1 MRDSILKR
9 PVHDWDIT
17 TSATPDE
24 MKQVFSDTKIIETG
38 IKHGT
43 LTILSI
49 DGFYECTT
57 YRIDGMYSDGRHPDA
72 VRFTKSLAED
82 LKRRDF
88 TINAM
93 AYNNKEG
100 LIDLFGGRLDLM
112 DHVIRCVGNPEDRFK
127 EDALRIMRALRFA
140 AQLGFDLEMKTK
152 IATFQ
157 MSDTLTKVSA
167 ERINSEFCKML
178 TQTMGSQV
186 INNYREI
193 MNNITINIPKGAAAI
208 IDTLQSNGF
217 EAYLVGGCVR
227 DSILKRPVH
236 DWDITTSATPDE
248 MKQVFSD
255 TKIIETG
262 IKHGTLTILSIDGF
276 YECTTY
282 RIDGMYSDG
291 RHPDAV
297 RFTKS
302 LAEDLKRRD
311 FTINAMAYNNK
322 EGLIDLFGGRLD
334 LMDHVIRCVGN
345 PEDRF
350 KEDAL
355 RIMRALRFAAQ
366 LGFDLEMKTKIAT
379 FQMSDTLTKVSA
391 ERINS
396 EFCKMLTQ
404 TMGSQVINNYREII
418 AVFIPEIRDMFGFE
432 QNNPYHMFDVWD
444 HTIEVLVRAN
454 LFMDPNGLVLALAA
468 FFHDIG
474 KPHSYQDNPD
484 GIRHFYGHAAKSA
497 EMADSIMRRMR
508 FSNNVREAVVTL
520 VKYHDAD
527 IKPEAKYIKRWLNKL
542 GSEHL
547 LRCLIMLKYSD
558 ISGQAVKNI
567 ERLREVGELF
577 TVLGDVIEQ
586 QACFSLKDLAVNGR
600 DLIAA
605 GMKPG
610 KEIGAALDQ
619 MLELVLNDECANDKD
634 ALLKA
639 VGIE

>member
-1 MRDSILKR
+1 
-9 PVHDWDIT
+9 
-17 TSATPDE
+17 
-24 MKQVFSDTKIIETG
+24 
-38 IKHGT
+38 
-43 LTILSI
+43 
-49 DGFYECTT
+49 
-57 YRIDGMYSDGRHPDA
+57 
-72 VRFTKSLAED
+72 
-82 LKRRDF
+82 
-88 TINAM
+88 
-93 AYNNKEG
+93 
-100 LIDLFGGRLDLM
+100 
-112 DHVIRCVGNPEDRFK
+112 
-127 EDALRIMRALRFA
+127 
-140 AQLGFDLEMKTK
+140 
-152 IATFQ
+152 
-157 MSDTLTKVSA
+157 
-167 ERINSEFCKML
+167 
-178 TQTMGSQV
+178 
-186 INNYREI
+186 

-208 IDTLQSNGF
+208 IGTLQSNGF

-255 TKIIETG
+255 TKIMETG

-291 RHPDAV
+291 RHPDV
-297 RFTKS
+297 VHFNKS

-311 FTINAMAYNNK
+311 FTINAMAYNDK

-366 LGFDLEMKTKIAT
+366 LDFDLEMKTKIAA

-404 TMGSQVINNYREII
+404 IMGGAVINDYREII

-432 QNNPYHMFDVWD
+432 QNNPYHIFDVWH
-444 HTIEVLVRAN
+444 HTIEVLTEVNYFAN
-454 LFMDPNGLVLALAA
+454 PNDVILALAA

-474 KPHSYQDNPD
+474 KPHSYQDSSD

-497 EMADSIMRRMR
+497 EMTDSIMRRMR
-508 FSNNVREAVVTL
+508 FDNDTRNSVVTL
-520 VKYHDAD
+520 IKYHDAD

-542 GSEHL
+542 GSEPL
-547 LRCLIMLKYSD
+547 LRCLFVLKHSD
-558 ISGQAVKNI
+558 ICGQTLENRAK
-567 ERLREVGELF
+567 RLREVDKLF
-577 TVLGDVIEQ
+577 TVLNEVIEQ
-586 QACFSLKDLAVNGR
+586 QACFSLKDLAVNGG

-610 KEIGAALDQ
+610 KEIGAVLNQ

-639 VGIE
+639 VGIK

>member
-1 MRDSILKR
+1 
-9 PVHDWDIT
+9 
-17 TSATPDE
+17 
-24 MKQVFSDTKIIETG
+24 
-38 IKHGT
+38 
-43 LTILSI
+43 
-49 DGFYECTT
+49 
-57 YRIDGMYSDGRHPDA
+57 
-72 VRFTKSLAED
+72 
-82 LKRRDF
+82 
-88 TINAM
+88 
-93 AYNNKEG
+93 
-100 LIDLFGGRLDLM
+100 
-112 DHVIRCVGNPEDRFK
+112 
-127 EDALRIMRALRFA
+127 
-140 AQLGFDLEMKTK
+140 
-152 IATFQ
+152 
-157 MSDTLTKVSA
+157 MS
-167 ERINSEFCKML
+167 
-178 TQTMGSQV
+178 
-186 INNYREI
+186 
-193 MNNITINIPKGAAAI
+193 NITINIPKGAAAI

-248 MKQVFSD
+248 MKKVFSD

-262 IKHGTLTILSIDGF
+262 IKHGTLTILSVDGF

-282 RIDGMYSDG
+282 RIDGAYSDG
-291 RHPDAV
+291 RHPDMV

-311 FTINAMAYNNK
+311 FTINAMAYNDK

-366 LGFDLEMKTKIAT
+366 LEFDLEMKTKMAA

-396 EFCKMLTQ
+396 EFCKILTQ
-404 TMGSQVINNYREII
+404 TMGSQIINDYREII

-444 HTIEVLVRAN
+444 HIIEVLVRAN
-454 LFMDPNGLVLALAA
+454 LFMDPNNLALALAA

-474 KPHSYQDNPD
+474 KPHSYQDGPD
-484 GIRHFYGHAAKSA
+484 SIRHFYGHAAKSA
-497 EMADSIMRRMR
+497 EMTDSIMRRMR
-508 FSNNVREAVVTL
+508 FNNSIREQVVTL

-527 IKPEAKYIKRWLNKL
+527 IKPEAKYVKRWLNKL
-542 GSEHL
+542 DSEHL
-547 LRCLIMLKYSD
+547 LRCLFMLKYSD
-558 ISGQAVKNI
+558 ISGQVVKNRA
-567 ERLREVGELF
+567 ERLREVSELF
-577 TVLGDVIEQ
+577 TVLDDVINQ
-586 QACFSLKDLAVNGR
+586 QACFSLKDLAVNGG

-610 KEIGAALDQ
+610 KEIGAILNQ

>member
-1 MRDSILKR
+1 
-9 PVHDWDIT
+9 
-17 TSATPDE
+17 
-24 MKQVFSDTKIIETG
+24 
-38 IKHGT
+38 
-43 LTILSI
+43 
-49 DGFYECTT
+49 
-57 YRIDGMYSDGRHPDA
+57 
-72 VRFTKSLAED
+72 
-82 LKRRDF
+82 
-88 TINAM
+88 
-93 AYNNKEG
+93 
-100 LIDLFGGRLDLM
+100 
-112 DHVIRCVGNPEDRFK
+112 
-127 EDALRIMRALRFA
+127 
-140 AQLGFDLEMKTK
+140 
-152 IATFQ
+152 
-157 MSDTLTKVSA
+157 
-167 ERINSEFCKML
+167 
-178 TQTMGSQV
+178 
-186 INNYREI
+186 
-193 MNNITINIPKGAAAI
+193 MNNITINIPRGAAAI

-248 MKQVFSD
+248 MKKVFSD

-262 IKHGTLTILSIDGF
+262 IKHGTLTILSVDGF

-282 RIDGMYSDG
+282 RIDGAYSDG
-291 RHPDAV
+291 RHPDMV

-302 LAEDLKRRD
+302 LTEDLKRRD
-311 FTINAMAYNNK
+311 FTINAMAYNDK

-366 LGFDLEMKTKIAT
+366 LEFDLEMKTKIAA
-379 FQMSDTLTKVSA
+379 FQMSDTLNKVSA

-396 EFCKMLTQ
+396 EFCKILTQ
-404 TMGSQVINNYREII
+404 TMGSQVINDYREII

-432 QNNPYHMFDVWD
+432 QNNPYHMFAVWD
-444 HTIEVLVRAN
+444 HIIEVLARSN
-454 LFMDPNGLVLALAA
+454 LFMSSKNLVLALAA

-474 KPHSYQDNPD
+474 KLHSYQDGSD

-508 FSNNVREAVVTL
+508 FNNSIREQVVTL

-527 IKPEAKYIKRWLNKL
+527 IKPEAKYVKRWLNKL
-542 GSEHL
+542 DSEHL
-547 LRCLIMLKYSD
+547 LRCLFMLKYSD
-558 ISGQAVKNI
+558 ISGQVVKNRV
-567 ERLREVGELF
+567 ERLREVSELF
-577 TVLGDVIEQ
+577 TVLDDVINQ
-586 QACFSLKDLAVNGR
+586 QACFSLKDLAVNGG
-600 DLIAA
+600 DLIAV

-610 KEIGAALDQ
+610 KEIGTVLNQ
-619 MLELVLNDECANDKD
+619 MLELVLNDECANNKD